1 MADRIDA
8 LSAAIE
14 KLSRELSEGLAEQ
27 SKYTGEAYVKL
38 DAKIAGLDSKMGGL
52 DSKMDAG
59 LDRLDSKMDAG
70 FARIERKLDQFID
83 TQIHTNQ
90 IVDRRLRLLE
100 E

>member
-14 KLSRELSEGLAEQ
+14 RLSREVSDGLAEQ
-27 SKYTGEAYVKL
+27 GKYTGEAYVKL
-38 DAKIAGLDSKMGGL
+38 DAKIAGV
-52 DSKMDAG
+52 
-59 LDRLDSKMDAG
+59 DSKMDAG

-83 TQIHTNQ
+83 TQVHANQ
-90 IVDRRLRLLE
+90 IVDRRLRLVE